1 MRERKVNS
9 WHFHEDGAPM
19 NRSVIFFLMAQAAFT
34 ALASAAAPEYQ
45 LHFSTY
51 IGSARW
57 EHARDVVT
65 DSQDN
70 VIVVGGV
77 AGTGLPVTAG
87 AYDTIYNNGVTKGPY
102 AGDHTGS
109 DAFVAKFSPDGVL
122 LWCTYLG
129 GPNYD
134 RAYAVEVDSQDN
146 IVVSGR
152 AGPDFPTTLGAFQP
166 AYAGVFSGSKGFYGY
181 QNAFVAKLSSDGT
194 ELMWASYV
202 GKGELCRGVA
212 VDYND
217 DVFVSNA
224 TDPSLTQ
231 ADPPWYATAF
241 ANAYRST
248 PPGGNDVGIVKIKG
262 DGSQVLWSTWFGGTK
277 DEGGNANVR
286 VDRWGFP
293 YLTCYT
299 ESTNIPVTPG
309 TPGQTHSGGTKDIHV
324 AKFSKDGSQLLYGTY
339 LGGNG
344 EDLFET
350 HPTAVDRLG
359 NVFVTFGSKSSNL
372 PLTPGAYNTGR
383 RGTND
388 TAIVK
393 LTPTFQ
399 IAAFGL
405 IGGSSNDNIDGIGV
419 DAHGRVL
426 LSGETQSTDYPVT
439 ADAHQS
445 TLAADHDAVV
455 SVLSADLSELLY
467 CTYMGGGAYDLFR
480 GCYMDSKGNIY
491 GAGASVS
498 TNFPTLNPVDSTYG
512 GSNDS
517 RWGNGDAILVKFVD
531 AALFDGDSDNDFLPD
546 DWEMTHFL
554 SLAKNGDG
562 DEDGDGNSN
571 RLEHR
576 QGTDPNNRTS
586 RLSVWID
593 AAGNIAFSPASVG
606 VDYELRWSRNI
617 RLSKQLWERIG
628 VIPTGTAPA
637 SIFDIPAPEASPFLL
652 DSTAPLFFEV
662 LATPLP

>member
-1 MRERKVNS
+1 
-9 WHFHEDGAPM
+9 M
-19 NRSVIFFLMAQAAFT
+19 NRSAILHVVAQAA
-34 ALASAAAPEYQ
+34 LIGLVGAAAPEYQ

-51 IGSARW
+51 MGGARW

-77 AGTGLPVTAG
+77 AGTGFPVTAG
-87 AYDTIYNNGVTKGPY
+87 AYDTIYNDGVTKGPY
-102 AGDHTGS
+102 AGSHTGC
-109 DAFVAKFSPDGVL
+109 DAFVAKFDPDGVL

-152 AGPDFPTTLGAFQP
+152 AGPDFPTTAGSFQP
-166 AYAGVFSGSKGFYGY
+166 TYAGVFSGPLPFYGY

-194 ELMWASYV
+194 TLMWSSYV

-212 VDYND
+212 VDFND
-217 DVFVSNA
+217 DVFVSNS
-224 TDPSLTQ
+224 TNTSLTQ
-231 ADPPWYATAF
+231 ANPPWYATAF
-241 ANAYRST
+241 ANAYRAT
-248 PPGGNDVGIVKIKG
+248 PPGGGDVGIVKIKG
-262 DGSQVLWSTWFGGTK
+262 DGSQVLWATWFGGTG
-277 DEGGNANVR
+277 DEQSNANVR

-293 YLTCYT
+293 YLTCNT
-299 ESTNIPVTPG
+299 ESTNVPVTPG
-309 TPGQTHSGGTKDIHV
+309 TPGQTHGGGTGDLHV

-344 EDLFET
+344 LDNYET
-350 HPTAVDRLG
+350 HPTEVDRLG
-359 NVFVTFGSKSSNL
+359 NVFVTFGSASSNL
-372 PLTPGAYNTGR
+372 PVTVGAYNTGR

-393 LTPTFQ
+393 LSPTFQ

-405 IGGSSNDNIDGIGV
+405 IGGSANDHADGIGV
-419 DAHGRVL
+419 DAYGRVL

-439 ADAHQS
+439 VDAYQGA
-445 TLAADHDAVV
+445 LVADHEAVI
-455 SVLSADLSELLY
+455 SVLSGDLSELLY
-467 CTYMGGGAYDLFR
+467 CTYMGGGNYDLFR
-480 GCYMDSKGNIY
+480 GCYMDSKGYIY
-491 GAGASVS
+491 AAGASVS
-498 TNFPTLNPVDSTYG
+498 TNFPTAGATADSTYG

-531 AALFDGDSDNDFLPD
+531 GALFEGDSDKDFLPD
-546 DWEMTHFL
+546 DWEWTHFL
-554 SLAKNGDG
+554 SLAKHGDG

-576 QGTDPNNRTS
+576 QGTDPKNVGSHLTT
-586 RLSVWID
+586 WID
-593 AAGNIAFSPASVG
+593 ASGNIAFSPASVD
-606 VDYELRWSRNI
+606 VDYELRWTRNI
-617 RLSKQLWERIG
+617 GLPKQQWERIAM
-628 VIPTGTAPA
+628 IPTGAAPA
-637 SIFDIPAPEASPFLL
+637 SIFDIPAPQASPFLL
-652 DSTAPLFFEV
+652 DSSSPLVFSV